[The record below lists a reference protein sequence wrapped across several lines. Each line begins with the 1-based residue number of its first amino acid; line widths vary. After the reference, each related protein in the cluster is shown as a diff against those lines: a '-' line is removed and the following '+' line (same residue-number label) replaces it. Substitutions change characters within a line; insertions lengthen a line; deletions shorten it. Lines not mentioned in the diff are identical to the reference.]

1 MGMGYLH
8 PKVSMVKEKLY
19 PLPDIRKEIPGIMP
33 PAIKR
38 HYLILLHAMAC
49 EDTAE
54 IASRQRRL
62 LNGGYEVPISAK
74 HCETL
79 LEIH

>member
-1 MGMGYLH
+1 M
-8 PKVSMVKEKLY
+8 KEQLY
-19 PLPDIRKEIPGIMP
+19 PLSDIRKAIRGVVP
-33 PAIKR
+33 PALKR

-54 IASRQRRL
+54 IANRQRRL
-62 LNGGYEVPISAK
+62 LNGGYEVPISAR
-74 HCETL
+74 HCKKL

>member
-1 MGMGYLH
+1 
-8 PKVSMVKEKLY
+8 MVKEQLY
-19 PLPDIRKEIPGIMP
+19 SLTDIRESVPGVVP

-49 EDTAE
+49 RDTAE

-74 HCETL
+74 QCEIL
-79 LEIH
+79 LETH